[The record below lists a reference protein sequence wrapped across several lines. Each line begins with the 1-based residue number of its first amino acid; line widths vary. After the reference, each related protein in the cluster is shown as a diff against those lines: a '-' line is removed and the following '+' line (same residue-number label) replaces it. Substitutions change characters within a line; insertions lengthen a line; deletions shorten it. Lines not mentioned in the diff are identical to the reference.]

1 MRLFLVGVGRLR
13 PALREVTDD
22 YLRRLNRVV
31 AIEEREAREAGQAS
45 TAALRQQQEDER
57 ILRLIPDGAAIT
69 LLDVTGT
76 QWSSEQLAAQL
87 DAWRVAARDRVLVIG
102 GAEGVGASV
111 RERATQRWSLG
122 PLTLPH
128 EIARLVVAEQLYRAA
143 MILQGH
149 PYHRGTE

>member
-1 MRLFLVGVGRLR
+1 MVFRLSGLPFQ
-13 PALREVTDD
+13 
-22 YLRRLNRVV
+22 YL
-31 AIEEREAREAGQAS
+31 
-45 TAALRQQQEDER
+45 T
-57 ILRLIPDGAAIT
+57 IL
-69 LLDVTGT
+69 
-76 QWSSEQLAAQL
+76 EQLAAQL

>member
-45 TAALRQQQEDER
+45 TAALRQQQEDGR
-57 ILRLIPDGAAIT
+57 ILRMVPDGAAIT
-69 LLDVTGT
+69 LLDVNGT

-87 DAWRVAARDRVLVIG
+87 DGWRRAARDVALVLG
-102 GAEGVGASV
+102 GAEGVGPAV
-111 RERATQRWSLG
+111 RERASQRWSLG

-128 EIARLVVAEQLYRAA
+128 ELARLIVAEQLYRAA

-149 PYHRGTE
+149 PYHRGAE

>member
-1 MRLFLVGVGRLR
+1 MRMFLVGVGRLR

-22 YLRRLNRVV
+22 YLRRLRRVV

-57 ILRLIPDGAAIT
+57 ILRLVPDSATIT
-69 LLDVTGT
+69 LLDVGGT
-76 QWSSEQLAAQL
+76 PWSSEQLATQL
-87 DAWRVAARDRVLVIG
+87 DAWRVGARDVALVIG
-102 GAEGVGASV
+102 GAEGAGSAV

-149 PYHRGTE
+149 PYHRGAE

>member
-1 MRLFLVGVGRLR
+1 MRLLLVGVGRLR

-31 AIEEREAREAGQAS
+31 ITEEREAREAGQAT

-57 ILRLIPDGAAIT
+57 ILRLIPESTPIT

-76 QWSSEQLAAQL
+76 AWSSEQLAARL
-87 DAWRVAARDRVLVIG
+87 DEWRVSARDRALVIG
-102 GAEGVGASV
+102 GTEGVGQAL
-111 RERATQRWSLG
+111 RERASQRWSLG

-128 EIARLVVAEQLYRAA
+128 EVARLIVAEQLYRAA